1 MLRDVNFRMW
11 MECRDRA
18 RRTRAGSV
26 VHSMK
31 GRAGRCHGQADGV
44 GVDAEL
50 LGNGPWDE
58 AVDAGRSRAGEGD
71 TKEGVR

>member
-1 MLRDVNFRMW
+1 MYVPWCYFRMW
-11 MECRDRA
+11 MEGRDRA

-44 GVDAEL
+44 GVEVQVPVRRRA
-50 LGNGPWDE
+50 
-58 AVDAGRSRAGEGD
+58 AVLECQI
-71 TKEGVR
+71 E